1 MQSVA
6 SSHAFL
12 LLCMIDCFAS
22 LTDFLR
28 KKCSFATYASIYIA
42 LLLFGQVFFSTI
54 AYKLGLE
61 NRLVML
67 LFRAAIA
74 FWGLFVILRAFFAN
88 KRQLFEA
95 FPLSLTVFW
104 SLYFVGL
111 LRDHFVFG
119 VATALPVWEFFA
131 WGIGGC
137 FLPSLACYLLVG
149 NSDRGQ
155 YPASIVCLGFLL
167 LGSSTALF
175 AFSPG
180 LDFHR
185 FQLPS
190 LNPINASHSF
200 FVLSLFS
207 ISCLANRQS
216 SLAKSLCSAGVAAF
230 GVSMGIY
237 AGSRGALL
245 AFVCAF
251 LVIFF
256 VSKFNKLWALV
267 PLLFSAYLLIQFDP
281 SDLVGRLSTAGSDLN
296 SVSRLSA
303 IHESVSVFLAHPFLG
318 AGFGYHL
325 DLSAAVGY
333 PQMWYPHNFIFE
345 SLALGGLFLT
355 IPLLACFV
363 LAIRSCI
370 GFLGHSSMS
379 ELWRIAILVQATG
392 YVAFS
397 GHLANVPLFWIAL
410 ALASSLDP
418 QRLAKTNT

>member
-1 MQSVA
+1 MI
-6 SSHAFL
+6 F

-28 KKCSFATYASIYIA
+28 KKSSFATYASFYIA
-42 LLLFGQVFFSTI
+42 LLLFGQVFFSTL
-54 AYKLGLE
+54 AYGLGVE

-67 LFRAAIA
+67 LFRAAVA
-74 FWGLFVILRAFFAN
+74 FSSLYVILRAFVAN

-95 FPLSLTVFW
+95 FPLSWAAFW
-104 SLYFVGL
+104 FFYFASL
-111 LRDHFVFG
+111 LRDHFVLG

-149 NSDRGQ
+149 NSGRGQ
-155 YPASIVCLGFLL
+155 CPASILCLGFLL
-167 LGSSTALF
+167 LGSSTVLF
-175 AFSPG
+175 AFSAG
-180 LDFHR
+180 LNSHR

-200 FVLSLFS
+200 FALSLFA

-216 SLAKSLCSAGVAAF
+216 SAVKSLCSAAVAAF

-245 AFVCAF
+245 AFTCSF
-251 LVIFF
+251 LVVFF
-256 VSKFNKLWALV
+256 ASRFNKLWALV
-267 PLLFSAYLLIQFDP
+267 PLLFSSYLLIQFDP

-303 IHESVSVFLAHPFLG
+303 IHESIRVFLAHPFLG

-325 DLSAAVGY
+325 DLSASVGY

-355 IPLLACFV
+355 IPLLICFV
-363 LAIRSCI
+363 LAIRSCV
-370 GFLGHSSMS
+370 GFLSNSSVS
-379 ELWRIAILVQATG
+379 ELWRIAILVQASG

-397 GHLANVPLFWIAL
+397 GHLSNVPLFWIAL
-410 ALASSLDP
+410 GLASSLAP
-418 QRLAKTNT
+418 QRLAKINT

>member
-1 MQSVA
+1 ME
-6 SSHAFL
+6 HFWL
-12 LLCMIDCFAS
+12 LSAH
-22 LTDFLR
+22 
-28 KKCSFATYASIYIA
+28 
-42 LLLFGQVFFSTI
+42 
-54 AYKLGLE
+54 
-61 NRLVML
+61 
-67 LFRAAIA
+67 
-74 FWGLFVILRAFFAN
+74 FWL
-88 KRQLFEA
+88 
-95 FPLSLTVFW
+95 
-104 SLYFVGL
+104 
-111 LRDHFVFG
+111 
-119 VATALPVWEFFA
+119 
-131 WGIGGC
+131 
-137 FLPSLACYLLVG
+137 
-149 NSDRGQ
+149 
-155 YPASIVCLGFLL
+155 
-167 LGSSTALF
+167 
-175 AFSPG
+175 
-180 LDFHR
+180 
-185 FQLPS
+185 
-190 LNPINASHSF
+190 
-200 FVLSLFS
+200 
-207 ISCLANRQS
+207 
-216 SLAKSLCSAGVAAF
+216 
-230 GVSMGIY
+230 
-237 AGSRGALL
+237 
-245 AFVCAF
+245 
-251 LVIFF
+251 FF
-256 VSKFNKLWALV
+256 VSKFHKLWALV
-267 PLLFSAYLLIQFDP
+267 PFLFSAYLLIQFDP